1 MAADILIYTDG
12 GSRNNPGEA
21 AIGVVVNEKEY
32 SERIGIKTNNEA
44 EYMALIFGLK
54 KAAHLAGKEK
64 AKTAQVEVRMDSE
77 LVVKQMQGK
86 YKVKN
91 PGLKRL
97 FLEASAERKNFKTVH
112 FVHIPREKNSQAD
125 RLVNEALDAG

>member
-1 MAADILIYTDG
+1 MSAELLIYTDG

-21 AIGVVVNEKEY
+21 AIGVVINGEEY
-32 SERIGIKTNNEA
+32 SQRVGIKTNNEA
-44 EYMALIFGLK
+44 EYMALIFALK
-54 KAAHLAGKEK
+54 KASQLVDKDKLES
-64 AKTAQVEVRMDSE
+64 TRVEVRMDSE

-91 PGLKRL
+91 AGLKTL
-97 FLEASAERKNFKTVH
+97 FIEATNESKNFKTIH

-125 RLVNEALDAG
+125 RLVNEALDAA